1 MLNLVKSFYN
11 YKHSH
16 GERMFSASTHV
27 KVVDVLARRN
37 GWDYHAREHFNWC
50 AAYPCRFDRV

>member
-16 GERMFSASTHV
+16 GERMFTASTHV
-27 KVVDVLARRN
+27 KVVSGYKAVII
-37 GWDYHAREHFNWC
+37 EC
-50 AAYPCRFDRV
+50 